1 MAIVRAPLLLNEPSG
16 QVIKGSLRFQ
26 KANGTSLTRT
36 PGSAG
41 NRSVYTGSVWIKRTQ
56 FAPDDTGNSNT
67 HNHIIFSAGSNS
79 GSNVD
84 DFSFYKNAGGDDNK
98 LRFQSYPGSTQYE
111 VISDAKYR
119 DPSGWYNVTWSYDGT
134 TAKIYVNGERITEL
148 DTNTQNGGSSGHFNN
163 TVQHVIGSTCD
174 LQNSGEFDGYMSQF
188 YWIDGQTLEPDSFGF
203 TDPLT
208 NTWKPKKY
216 EGTFGTNGFYLPMDN
231 QDDFEKDKSGNGN
244 HFTKNNFSGTSI
256 DPDVVKDS
264 PSGAVFGGRAQTG
277 ITTTSSAPSNYAIL
291 NPLWVDLYD
300 ASLTNGNLDYSCD
313 LSGNYPDRFST
324 IGVSSG
330 KYYVEF
336 TVGAIGNGTFYGVAL
351 DPRQNLNHLGATET
365 SWGYL
370 HNGNKYNNNSS
381 SSYGAS
387 FTAGDTIGIA
397 LDMDARTLVFYKNG
411 VSQGIA
417 YSSLPSEP
425 NDTYFFG
432 ISQTGTASTKA
443 NFGQKPYKYAP
454 PQGFL
459 PLSTASITPEKVFT
473 RPERYVGIVTYKGDG
488 SNNQIISVTPNL
500 VNGTANPAAFNPDWI
515 WIADR
520 FTNGGAKWLFDS
532 VRGSNS
538 YLQTSSNN
546 RDGVRTFTIDNNGVS
561 IPAGDGSYNYN
572 DSKSYFAMYLK
583 AGGSSN
589 TFNVDDV
596 GYGSA
601 SDVGLD
607 GGTITPNKASIGTKQ
622 GFSIIRFDSGSSGV
636 KTLSHGLLEE
646 PTFAIVKTL
655 SSNSDWSVYHKD
667 IGGVNSYLILNGI
680 AGTAT
685 ATEIWGSSLW
695 TSSLF
700 GIKSGTTCAASSS
713 VVAYLWHDVPGLQKF
728 GRFYGTR
735 TNAQDYVFCG
745 FKPAVVWL
753 KRTDN
758 TGKWA
763 VFDTQKNKFNPAP
776 RHNFLNETSD
786 EQAAAT
792 GDSIDIVSNG
802 FVVRSTNAYTD
813 SNNTQQY
820 IFCAWAEAPTSN
832 LFGGQTNAR

>member
-1 MAIVRAPLLLNEPSG
+1 M
-16 QVIKGSLRFQ
+16 
-26 KANGTSLTRT
+26 
-36 PGSAG
+36 
-41 NRSVYTGSVWIKRTQ
+41 
-56 FAPDDTGNSNT
+56 
-67 HNHIIFSAGSNS
+67 
-79 GSNVD
+79 
-84 DFSFYKNAGGDDNK
+84 
-98 LRFQSYPGSTQYE
+98 
-111 VISDAKYR
+111 
-119 DPSGWYNVTWSYDGT
+119 
-134 TAKIYVNGERITEL
+134 
-148 DTNTQNGGSSGHFNN
+148 
-163 TVQHVIGSTCD
+163 
-174 LQNSGEFDGYMSQF
+174 
-188 YWIDGQTLEPDSFGF
+188 
-203 TDPLT
+203 
-208 NTWKPKKY
+208 
-216 EGTFGTNGFYLPMDN
+216 
-231 QDDFEKDKSGNGN
+231 
-244 HFTKNNFSGTSI
+244 
-256 DPDVVKDS
+256 
-264 PSGAVFGGRAQTG
+264 
-277 ITTTSSAPSNYAIL
+277 
-291 NPLWVDLYD
+291 
-300 ASLTNGNLDYSCD
+300 
-313 LSGNYPDRFST
+313 
-324 IGVSSG
+324 
-330 KYYVEF
+330 
-336 TVGAIGNGTFYGVAL
+336 
-351 DPRQNLNHLGATET
+351 
-365 SWGYL
+365 
-370 HNGNKYNNNSS
+370 
-381 SSYGAS
+381 
-387 FTAGDTIGIA
+387 
-397 LDMDARTLVFYKNG
+397 
-411 VSQGIA
+411 
-417 YSSLPSEP
+417 
-425 NDTYFFG
+425 
-432 ISQTGTASTKA
+432 
-443 NFGQKPYKYAP
+443 
-454 PQGFL
+454 
-459 PLSTASITPEKVFT
+459 FT

-572 DSKSYFAMYLK
+572 DSKSYIAMYLK

-636 KTLSHGLLEE
+636 KTLSHGLLKE

-735 TNAQDYVFCG
+735 TNAQDYVYCG

-763 VFDTQKNKFNPAP
+763 LFDTQRNKFNVAP
-776 RHNFLNETSD
+776 KHNFLSDTVD
-786 EQAAAT
+786 EQGAAT

-813 SNNTQQY
+813 SNSTQQY

-832 LFGGQTNAR
+832 LFGGQSNAR

>member
-1 MAIVRAPLLLNEPSG
+1 MGIVRAPLLLNEPSG
-16 QVIKGSLRFQ
+16 QVIKGSLKFSKSEYLQ
-26 KANGTSLTRT
+26 RT
-36 PGSAG
+36 PSSAG
-41 NRSVYTGSVWIKRTQ
+41 NRSAYTGSVWVKRTQ
-56 FAPDDTGNSNT
+56 FAPENNSNSNAFSYT
-67 HNHIIFSAGSNS
+67 IFSAGTNTA
-79 GSNVD
+79 NNID
-84 DFSFYKNAGGDDNK
+84 NIQFYKNAGDDSNK
-98 LRFQSYPGSTQYE
+98 IAYESYPGSFQYNLM
-111 VISDAKYR
+111 SSSAYR
-119 DPSGWYNVTWSYDGT
+119 DPSAWYNILWNYNGT
-134 TAKIYVNGERITEL
+134 TAKLYVNGEQVTKF
-148 DTNTQNGGSSGHFNN
+148 DPNTQNGGSGGHFNN
-163 TVQHVIGSTCD
+163 TVSHVIGHSPD
-174 LQNSGEFDGYMSQF
+174 AGYSKEYAGYMCQF

-208 NTWKPKKY
+208 NTWRPKKY

-291 NPLWVDLYD
+291 NPLWVDSYD

-351 DPRQNLNHLGATET
+351 DPRQNLNHLGSTST
-365 SWGYL
+365 SWSYL

-387 FTAGDTIGIA
+387 FAADDTIGVA
-397 LDMDARTLVFYKNG
+397 LDLDAKTLVFYKNG

-417 YSSLPSEP
+417 YGPLP
-425 NDTYFFG
+425 DGTYFFG

-459 PLSTASITPEKVFT
+459 PLSTASVTPKKVFT
-473 RPERYVGIVTYKGDG
+473 HPERYVGIATYKGSG
-488 SNNQIISVTPNL
+488 STNQIISANAVQL
-500 VNGTANPAAFNPDWI
+500 VDGGSNSSTFNPDWI

-532 VRGSNS
+532 VRGSNK
-538 YLQTSSNN
+538 YLQTNSN
-546 RDGVRTFTIDNNGVS
+546 GGEGTRTFTINNNGVS

-572 DSKSYFAMYLK
+572 DSKQYVAFYLK

-596 GYGSA
+596 GYASA
-601 SDVGLD
+601 AAAGLD
-607 GGTITPNKASIGTKQ
+607 GGTINPTGASVGTKQ
-622 GFSIIRFDSGSSGV
+622 GFSITTITTPSSAGAY
-636 KTLSHGLLEE
+636 TFSHGLTKAPQFVIYRIYDQNMSFYVWHHEYGAANEYMLLNAINAKSSGTYVFNNTY
-646 PTFAIVKTL
+646 PTSSVITDYA
-655 SSNSDWSVYHKD
+655 SNSQHHNEGRAMIYYS
-667 IGGVNSYLILNGI
+667 
-680 AGTAT
+680 
-685 ATEIWGSSLW
+685 
-695 TSSLF
+695 
-700 GIKSGTTCAASSS
+700 
-713 VVAYLWHDVPGLQKF
+713 WHDVPGLQKF
-728 GRFYGTR
+728 GKFYGTR
-735 TNAQDYVFCG
+735 TNAQDYVYCG

-758 TGKWA
+758 TSKWA
-763 VFDTQKNKFNPAP
+763 LFDTQRNKFNAAP
-776 RHNFLNETSD
+776 IHNFLSDTVD
-786 EQAAAT
+786 EQGAAT

-820 IFCAWAEAPTSN
+820 IFCAWAEAPASN
-832 LFGGQTNAR
+832 LFGGQ